1 MCIRDSRK
9 GNKGLGFGAEIKT
22 KKEKEKSDT
31 LASIEPHDL
40 VKYGLIPELVGRIP
54 LITALSP
61 LDTDALVPVSY
72 THLDCS
78 CGKKGNTGK
87 FCSECGKARPEGAWF
102 CTECGAKNTGKFCSN
117 CGKPRA

>member
-1 MCIRDSRK
+1 MTTNPNMAASRIVGAQADAMRTAA
-9 GNKGLGFGAEIKT
+9 GNPNGAMNGFVGVGMAQGAGGANAATLFQLGGTSETASPAENG
-22 KKEKEKSDT
+22 SW
-31 LASIEPHDL
+31 
-40 VKYGLIPELVGRIP
+40 
-54 LITALSP
+54 
-61 LDTDALVPVSY
+61 
-72 THLDCS
+72 DCS